1 MPITATAHR
10 RTTPTAAIA
19 AFEFLRRTPRPPM
32 PDRHEHFA
40 GRAAYCERV
49 VRGRTPAHA
58 VAVLT
63 AAYDLAL
70 FELDGVQDTAFAHN
84 RAFFARAH
92 AEEPWDAV
100 ETMAAYVAEVESG
113 RIPGTSPPQGQ
124 DGAFLPAK
132 RSAPWSEWRTA
143 AEAARVPLIT
153 VVPVRIVQDQ
163 NGRTV
168 VETV

>member
-1 MPITATAHR
+1 
-10 RTTPTAAIA
+10 
-19 AFEFLRRTPRPPM
+19 M

-40 GRAAYCERV
+40 RRAAYWERV
-49 VRGRTPAHA
+49 VQGRSIAGA
-58 VAVLT
+58 LAILT

-92 AEEPWDAV
+92 ADEPWDAV
-100 ETMAAYVAEVESG
+100 ETMAAYIAEVESG
-113 RIPGTSPPQGQ
+113 LIPGTSPPQGP
-124 DGAFLPAK
+124 DGAFVAAED
-132 RSAPWSEWRTA
+132 SAPWSEWRTT
-143 AEAARVPLIT
+143 AEAARVPFIT

-163 NGRTV
+163 NGRTL